1 MRARARDN
9 SYIRSRM
16 TQDCSSAK
24 GVEEPSRG
32 ERKRTTVTRSELEW
46 RKGGGRRT
54 GSTLYLVK
62 VGASATM
69 EPEASLKDDQGREGS
84 LSRFILLASF
94 LGFFSFLVPLTS
106 DYEWSSAVETIE

>member
-1 MRARARDN
+1 
-9 SYIRSRM
+9 M

-32 ERKRTTVTRSELEW
+32 ERKSVTRSELEW

-69 EPEASLKDDQGREGS
+69 EPIFMEASLKDDQGREGS